1 MKLRYVAL
9 VVLLLCAASVFAQ
22 SAPHDVVLTWTE
34 SDTAS
39 GITYNVYRGTST
51 GSCTTLPAM
60 TKINTATVTVM
71 TYTDTSVVLG
81 GSYCYAV
88 TAVYNGLESAMSV
101 GAGATINKA
110 APPTINI
117 TIIQ

>member
-1 MKLRYVAL
+1 MKLRFML
-9 VVLLLCAASVFAQ
+9 LITLLLCAASVVAQ
-22 SAPHDVVLTWTE
+22 ATPHDVVLTWTE

-60 TKINTATVTVM
+60 TKINTSTVSVL

-88 TAVYNGLESAMSV
+88 TAVYNGLESGMSV
-101 GAGATINKA
+101 GAGASITKA